1 MARPTRYQWR
11 ADGLTNEDERP
22 SRSEMKRRATAMQ
35 DLGEKF
41 ANLPPQKRSSI
52 ELPPDM
58 ETALHDL
65 DAMTNF
71 EARRRQKQYIGRLMR
86 ETDDDVRRRIQ
97 RLVEDA

>member
-11 ADGLTNEDERP
+11 ADGHMDEDERP

-35 DLGEKF
+35 KLGEQF
-41 ANLPPQKRSSI
+41 ASLPPQKRTSL

-58 ETALHDL
+58 KTALHDL
-65 DAMTNF
+65 DTMTNF

-86 ETDDDVRRRIQ
+86 EADDTVRQRIQ

>member
-11 ADGLTNEDERP
+11 ADGRVDEDERP

-35 DLGEKF
+35 KLGEQF
-41 ANLPPQKRSSI
+41 ASLPPQKRTSL

-58 ETALHDL
+58 KTALHDL
-65 DAMTNF
+65 DTMTNF

-86 ETDDDVRRRIQ
+86 ETDDTLRQRIQ